1 MAGPVILAVD
11 EDPAALR
18 DLDQELNDR
27 YARHYHVR
35 TMGSA
40 LAALEWLAEL
50 SAAGEEVAL
59 ILAAQWLPEM
69 TGSDLLNEAHGLH
82 PHAKR
87 ALLVEWGSFGDRATG
102 HEIFDSIAHG
112 QIDHYLLKPSAPP
125 DELFHNTISGLLLEW
140 AETQRAFPFTIR
152 VVGESWS
159 GRAYELRRALN
170 RCAYPHAFWL
180 ADSSRGRALVETVGK
195 NAKLP
200 IMVLPDGRVL
210 ENPTNAEI
218 ALSAG
223 GPVAPDREDYDLVIV
238 GAGPA
243 GLSAAV
249 YGASEGF
256 NTLVVDD
263 GGIGGQATS
272 SSLIRNYLGFPR
284 GVSGRRLAQRAY
296 EQAWVFGA
304 SFVFMQQVADLR
316 RENDGL
322 ALTLSDF
329 GAIRTRAIVLTCG
342 VSYRR
347 LGIPA
352 LEELNGAGVFY
363 GGPTSEAPAM
373 AGRQVYILGGANSAG
388 QAALY
393 LARYAAHV
401 TVVVRADSLS
411 AGMSHYLIREI
422 EGTPNISVRL
432 HTEIVGGGG
441 NAWLDHLVLEEQGS
455 GSRET
460 LEAGGLFLMI
470 GAHPRTEWLP
480 LDIHR
485 DQQGFIF
492 TGTDLPDN
500 RSWPLERRPFLLETS
515 MPAVFAA
522 GDVRYG
528 SGKRVASA
536 VGEGAVA
543 IQLLHRL
550 FDSESRHSQERH
562 NDPLF
567 TARRV
572 AP

>member
-1 MAGPVILAVD
+1 
-11 EDPAALR
+11 
-18 DLDQELNDR
+18 
-27 YARHYHVR
+27 
-35 TMGSA
+35 
-40 LAALEWLAEL
+40 
-50 SAAGEEVAL
+50 
-59 ILAAQWLPEM
+59 
-69 TGSDLLNEAHGLH
+69 
-82 PHAKR
+82 
-87 ALLVEWGSFGDRATG
+87 
-102 HEIFDSIAHG
+102 
-112 QIDHYLLKPSAPP
+112 
-125 DELFHNTISGLLLEW
+125 
-140 AETQRAFPFTIR
+140 
-152 VVGESWS
+152 
-159 GRAYELRRALN
+159 
-170 RCAYPHAFWL
+170 
-180 ADSSRGRALVETVGK
+180 
-195 NAKLP
+195 
-200 IMVLPDGRVL
+200 
-210 ENPTNAEI
+210 
-218 ALSAG
+218 
-223 GPVAPDREDYDLVIV
+223 
-238 GAGPA
+238 
-243 GLSAAV
+243 
-249 YGASEGF
+249 
-256 NTLVVDD
+256 
-263 GGIGGQATS
+263 
-272 SSLIRNYLGFPR
+272 
-284 GVSGRRLAQRAY
+284 
-296 EQAWVFGA
+296 VFGA

-316 RENDGL
+316 RENHGL

-373 AGRQVYILGGANSAG
+373 AGRRVYILGGANSAG

-393 LARYAAHV
+393 LARYAADV

-441 NAWLDHLVLEEQGS
+441 NAWLDHLVLEEQGR
-455 GSRET
+455 GRRET

-485 DQQGFIF
+485 DQQGFIL

-550 FDSESRHSQERH
+550 FDSESRHSQERR
-562 NDPLF
+562 NDRLYLR
-567 TARRV
+567 AD
-572 AP
+572 